1 MLKSEFAWVKKQ
13 NAPSSPQKAQKTLK
27 NQSFLGQNHG
37 LSESRFFAVRINK
50 ILTFRGK
57 EENHADI

>member
-1 MLKSEFAWVKKQ
+1 MLKSEFAWVEMQK
-13 NAPSSPQKAQKTLK
+13 AIETPQKAQKTLK

-50 ILTFRGK
+50 ILTF
-57 EENHADI
+57 